1 MSLEHTLPTTPY
13 PRDRRNRGRRSDLLN
28 VPNIKKGTVSFVI
41 ELNATAPLFFQVF
54 HNIGTFLSKLMV
66 RSITKVPVFKFRI
79 SIRAC
84 SYLKVRQSNTPVVV
98 PTKVFLEE
106 GLVAPFT
113 EGPKQHF
120 YPQRV
125 LCGLCSVTDF
135 IVIYRRRKNSV
146 VLNLNGTKRP
156 QYAIYF
162 PTKLLGASKGPFKN
176 FPYVAHP
183 KGPLYLW
190 VKLNCKRPIGT
201 GKCVILR
208 EKFGNPEYPEY
219 PKKNK
224 KKVQFHVFKVI
235 CTTHN
240 KLAIK

>member
-1 MSLEHTLPTTPY
+1 MLRPYYFSSHFIILVPSSLNLC
-13 PRDRRNRGRRSDLLN
+13 
-28 VPNIKKGTVSFVI
+28 
-41 ELNATAPLFFQVF
+41 
-54 HNIGTFLSKLMV
+54 
-66 RSITKVPVFKFRI
+66 SIFTKVPVFKFRI

-162 PTKLLGASKGPFKN
+162 PTKQLVRALLGSFLTLHIQKALCISGSN
-176 FPYVAHP
+176 
-183 KGPLYLW
+183 W
-190 VKLNCKRPIGT
+190 T
-201 GKCVILR
+201 
-208 EKFGNPEYPEY
+208 EKVPSVRGYGYFLELHNAW
-219 PKKNK
+219 
-224 KKVQFHVFKVI
+224 KVGSPRVSQLSEWLFCSGQVFSI
-235 CTTHN
+235 
-240 KLAIK
+240 

>member
-1 MSLEHTLPTTPY
+1 MCENPVVTVWVPLVSRWLTTVVSLEHTLPTTPY
-13 PRDRRNRGRRSDLLN
+13 PRGRRNRGRRSDLLN

-79 SIRAC
+79 SIRPC

-98 PTKVFLEE
+98 PTKIFLEE
-106 GLVAPFT
+106 SLVAPFT

-135 IVIYRRRKNSV
+135 IVIYRTRKNSIE
-146 VLNLNGTKRP
+146 LNLNGAKR
-156 QYAIYF
+156 
-162 PTKLLGASKGPFKN
+162 S
-176 FPYVAHP
+176 
-183 KGPLYLW
+183 
-190 VKLNCKRPIGT
+190 
-201 GKCVILR
+201 
-208 EKFGNPEYPEY
+208 
-219 PKKNK
+219 
-224 KKVQFHVFKVI
+224 
-235 CTTHN
+235 
-240 KLAIK
+240 

>member
-1 MSLEHTLPTTPY
+1 MVPSSLNLC
-13 PRDRRNRGRRSDLLN
+13 
-28 VPNIKKGTVSFVI
+28 
-41 ELNATAPLFFQVF
+41 
-54 HNIGTFLSKLMV
+54 
-66 RSITKVPVFKFRI
+66 SIFTKVPVFKFRI

-106 GLVAPFT
+106 SLVAPFT
-113 EGPKQHF
+113 EGSKQHF